1 MSITHIFTAFFA
13 VSGGIVFLVGGV
25 GLLRMPDVY
34 SRTSTIA
41 TATGLGLA
49 LLTLAVL
56 SHDFTWV
63 NAIKAIIA
71 IHVQLAT
78 SAVGGIAIDRSAY
91 VSEVPLAP
99 ATLYDELGV
108 QQQKDQPAS

>member
-1 MSITHIFTAFFA
+1 MNSFFDVLSIFFA
-13 VSGGIVFLVGGV
+13 LAGGLIFITGGI

-56 SHDFTWV
+56 FHDFTWINCV
-63 NAIKAIIA
+63 KAIIA

-91 VSEVPLAP
+91 LSDVPLS
-99 ATLYDELGV
+99 TTTQYDELARDNAE
-108 QQQKDQPAS
+108 KK